1 MRSACRI
8 WRINSRIEAFFC
20 PVLIQPPAATPVGV
34 AHQLQQLHLLDL
46 DPNQFKGLRQ
56 RDRITEGL
64 GKVPQGIKGGSG
76 LGPAPETPRS
86 GMELLPVLAA
96 GGLIVVGVQ
105 EEAMTP
111 EPKL

>member
-8 WRINSRIEAFFC
+8 WRISSGIEALFR

-46 DPNQFKGLRQ
+46 NPHQFKGLRQ

-64 GKVPQGIKGGSG
+64 GKVPKGIERASG

-96 GGLIVVGVQ
+96 GVLIVGGVQ
-105 EEAMTP
+105 DEAMTP